1 MQHVKDMVLFTST
14 DFFRVSPALQSAHAN
29 QYWLKKQTGKPC
41 VIGIQ
46 TEVIDMMCVLRNIFQ
61 GMPIKK

>member
-14 DFFRVSPALQSAHAN
+14 DFFRVSRAPERPRN